1 MLHLHNLLRPVHP
14 LQNSCACRSSEREQ
28 LAKVEVGEEVEA
40 KVEVEE
46 EVEANVE
53 VEEEVERQ
61 QRM

>member
-1 MLHLHNLLRPVHP
+1 

-28 LAKVEVGEEVEA
+28 LEVEAKVEVEEEVEA

-46 EVEANVE
+46 EVE
-53 VEEEVERQ
+53 RQ